1 MVEHVRVLTLIQ
13 AVLCHR
19 QILSRHHCWPPARL
33 TGKRAAKL
41 CCAESCVEQHHQ
53 ASAGL
58 GQSARTASTC
68 TKYVTSLNWRPICLV
83 AADDV
88 VLLLLIQLHVKLEK
102 KHFCTAVCQ
111 GKCASMQASE

>member
-1 MVEHVRVLTLIQ
+1 MEYVCGLTLIQ
-13 AVLCHR
+13 AVLYHR
-19 QILSRHHCWPPARL
+19 QILSRHHCWPSARL

-68 TKYVTSLNWRPICLV
+68 TKYGTSLNWRPISLV
-83 AADDV
+83 AVDDM
-88 VLLLLIQLHVKLEK
+88 VLLLLLQLHVQLK
-102 KHFCTAVCQ
+102 KKAFLHMIFAKVNVHP
-111 GKCASMQASE
+111 